1 MLRHVVVIDS
11 IYLIPYIYIIFLKTV
26 LGLQQIE
33 WEVQRFLHTS
43 CPYTC
48 IAFPVILISHQ
59 CIHLLQLMNYIV
71 TSSSKFAVYIEVHSW
86 CCTFTGLGKC
96 IIICIHHYITESLF
110 IVLKNPLCSTY
121 SPLPQSLETTDLSTV
136 SILFP
141 FSECH
146 RVGIMQYLVFLD

>member
-33 WEVQRFLHTS
+33 WEVQRFLYTS

-86 CCTFTGLGKC
+86 CCTFTGL
-96 IIICIHHYITESLF
+96 YPSLYHRKPF
-110 IVLKNPLCSTY
+110 HCLKKS
-121 SPLPQSLETTDLSTV
+121 SLLHLFTPAPV
-136 SILFP
+136 SGN
-141 FSECH
+141 H
-146 RVGIMQYLVFLD
+146 